1 MSTPPSPLAAS
12 PRVEGILT
20 RMSLREKAGQMS
32 QWAFGH
38 AELDITEAAVRQGD
52 VGSFL
57 NAPRDERD
65 RLQRIA
71 IEESRLG
78 VPLIFGRDVIHGYKT
93 IFPIPLALASSFD
106 EGIVEQAATVAA
118 REAAEAGIDWTFA
131 PMVDISRDP
140 RWGRIAESL
149 GEDPYLAARLGAALV
164 RGFQGSDPAAPDRVA
179 ACAKHFAGYG
189 ASESGKDYNTTN
201 LPERVLRD
209 VYLAPFKA
217 CVEAGALTLMCG
229 FNDLDGVPA
238 SANDFILRQILK
250 AEWAF
255 GGFVVSD
262 WASMTEM
269 IQHGNCADEREV
281 AEASAK
287 AGVDMEMASRA
298 YIEHLPGLVEQ
309 GVVAIEHVD
318 EAVRRILAVKE
329 RLGLFDAPYS
339 KPPPTTVALCPEHRE
354 AARRAAARSI
364 VLLKN
369 EPHVLPLSANVRDIA
384 VIGSL
389 ADDGHEQLGCWAFD
403 GSASDSVTAL
413 SALRERVGT
422 QVRVRYAKGLES
434 SRSSER
440 EGFAEAIRV
449 AEQAD
454 VILYFAGEPAN
465 LSGEC
470 RSRAF
475 IDLPGAQAELGERLA
490 ALGKPV
496 VLVLMAGR
504 PLTVGALAA
513 RCQAVLCAWHLGTMA
528 GPAIADVLLGGL
540 SPSGKLPVSFPRSVG
555 QIPIYYGHKNTGRP
569 ARRQSR
575 GIPIGTPLD
584 PTDFDS
590 SYLDVEV
597 SPEYP
602 FGFGLSYTRF
612 EYKDVT
618 VSPARARIGQ
628 PIQVRAVVSNVGSVD
643 AEEVVQLYVRDRV
656 GSVTRPVRELKGFQ
670 RIALGAGGQQTVVFT
685 LTEQDLAFCGRD
697 RKTRVEP
704 GRFQVFVGGDS
715 SAPLAG
721 EFDLE

>member
-38 AELDITEAAVRQGD
+38 AELEITEAAVRQGD

-71 IEESRLG
+71 VEESRLG

-131 PMVDISRDP
+131 PMLDISRDP

-217 CVEAGALTLMCG
+217 CVEAGVLTLMCG

-318 EAVRRILAVKE
+318 EAVRRILAAKE

-369 EPHVLPLSANVRDIA
+369 EPHVLPISANVRDIA

-413 SALRERVGT
+413 SALRERVGP

-465 LSGEC
+465 LSGE
-470 RSRAF
+470 
-475 IDLPGAQAELGERLA
+475 
-490 ALGKPV
+490 
-496 VLVLMAGR
+496 
-504 PLTVGALAA
+504 
-513 RCQAVLCAWHLGTMA
+513 
-528 GPAIADVLLGGL
+528 
-540 SPSGKLPVSFPRSVG
+540 
-555 QIPIYYGHKNTGRP
+555 
-569 ARRQSR
+569 
-575 GIPIGTPLD
+575 
-584 PTDFDS
+584 
-590 SYLDVEV
+590 
-597 SPEYP
+597 
-602 FGFGLSYTRF
+602 
-612 EYKDVT
+612 
-618 VSPARARIGQ
+618 
-628 PIQVRAVVSNVGSVD
+628 
-643 AEEVVQLYVRDRV
+643 
-656 GSVTRPVRELKGFQ
+656 
-670 RIALGAGGQQTVVFT
+670 
-685 LTEQDLAFCGRD
+685 
-697 RKTRVEP
+697 
-704 GRFQVFVGGDS
+704 
-715 SAPLAG
+715 
-721 EFDLE
+721 